1 MRHATH
7 RNDTPSRKRI
17 SDHLPQPRLCNE
29 AARTVSCSRLCASS
43 PKRARRAASSVH
55 CCRRSATHLWRN
67 AGPGINYP
75 DRPDLRLRSYAYS
88 RSEAQKWV
96 RLPRCFGEREREIE
110 REREREREREGERER
125 KRESSSRQGFVSA
138 LLAEPAHR
146 CRTVE
151 ALPGERAQN
160 PVMPGSS
167 SALARARRAFHR
179 CRRSLQ
185 Q

>member
-1 MRHATH
+1 MPRTAMILQAE
-7 RNDTPSRKRI
+7 NESQIICLSRGFAMKQQGL
-17 SDHLPQPRLCNE
+17 SLAVD
-29 AARTVSCSRLCASS
+29 CASS
-43 PKRARRAASSVH
+43 PKRARNVASSVH

-96 RLPRCFGEREREIE
+96 RLPRCFG
-110 REREREREREGERER
+110 EREREREREGERER